1 MGKKKQTIVALD
13 KEQIEWLESKIG
25 EGYSKSGLIRYA
37 VKRLMEEPIK
47 KDVKEIE
54 VKTQDDPKQTDLDD
68 EKPIKIIPIEKI
80 LDVLITFGESG
91 KFDKYDIPNLP
102 EVIKTAKH
110 MQQQLKNIDHL
121 HPLIAFEVGKFKG
134 EMEIRFS
141 QAIYGKAVK
150 MSSE

>member
-1 MGKKKQTIVALD
+1 MTKKKQTIVALD
-13 KEQIEWLESKIG
+13 EGQVKWLESKME

-47 KDVKEIE
+47 KEIKEAE
-54 VKTQDDPKQTDLDD
+54 VRLEEDTEQNTSDDK
-68 EKPIKIIPIEKI
+68 KPIKIVPIEKI
-80 LDVLITFGESG
+80 LEILITFGESG
-91 KFDKYDIPNLP
+91 KFDKYNIPNMP
-102 EVIKTAKH
+102 EVIETAKH
-110 MQQQLKNIDHL
+110 MQEKLKDIDHL